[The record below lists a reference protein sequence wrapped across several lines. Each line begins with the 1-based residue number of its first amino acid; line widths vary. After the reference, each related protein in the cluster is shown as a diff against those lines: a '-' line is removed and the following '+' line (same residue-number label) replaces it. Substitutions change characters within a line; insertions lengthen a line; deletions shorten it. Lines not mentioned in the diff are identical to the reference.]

1 MSDSKSLNARQGYS
15 IRNLLQ
21 LPNASSSPGPNVNTP
36 TLKNFVR
43 PPATQANQNAQD
55 SITTSTD
62 KNYDDPPIIHKLF
75 RPITSA
81 TSTTTSMNTFSAL
94 PQINKRRF
102 EFGVD
107 VEAFR
112 IIDRQHNL
120 GTSEESMEDEAVVK
134 RRRRL
139 LDDEQ
144 QDNTE
149 ERCRV
154 YSTSSHHD
162 FSRLNV
168 NENYAHSHT
177 IMKSTSSTWPEHPSP
192 ESGDENDDNEFENY
206 FSDKRSDKMLPSS
219 PSQSSEST
227 DDSQKSFSLN
237 NQLNEQERND
247 NEEENEKENNGA
259 QQKPDTDGYDGGHR
273 DSKNCNHYDATHFD
287 DLVDSSSN
295 ELEIDMSDRND
306 DRYEDEKDIITKQK
320 EIMSVNKQTLY
331 NAYKAATASLP
342 YSTQSAFKPPAE
354 VKHKIHT
361 NSFPSEPFG
370 GYSNDHEKSSKVS
383 KQYTILQPA
392 GLGSRAASALHEA
405 RAVPSTQ
412 PTRDSRSLNPLSPTA
427 AREGNKCPTPG
438 CNGQGHVTGLY
449 SHHRSTGP
457 ARDNPKVP
465 DSRLQRSRPRQFQ

>member
-1 MSDSKSLNARQGYS
+1 MISFSGIVLIGVENKLLYGKAVVDS
-15 IRNLLQ
+15 
-21 LPNASSSPGPNVNTP
+21 PSSPYRDARITIQDWIPAV
-36 TLKNFVR
+36 LKNYKQQL
-43 PPATQANQNAQD
+43 AIY
-55 SITTSTD
+55 SL
-62 KNYDDPPIIHKLF
+62 K
-75 RPITSA
+75 
-81 TSTTTSMNTFSAL
+81 TTSMNTFSAL

-427 AREGNKCPTPG
+427 ARGTAAVNITKLLNDFALVPNLGGTLFQSHNNSTLSIQQFNARKLG
-438 CNGQGHVTGLY
+438 LLYKKYFFCNLI
-449 SHHRSTGP
+449 
-457 ARDNPKVP
+457 
-465 DSRLQRSRPRQFQ
+465 